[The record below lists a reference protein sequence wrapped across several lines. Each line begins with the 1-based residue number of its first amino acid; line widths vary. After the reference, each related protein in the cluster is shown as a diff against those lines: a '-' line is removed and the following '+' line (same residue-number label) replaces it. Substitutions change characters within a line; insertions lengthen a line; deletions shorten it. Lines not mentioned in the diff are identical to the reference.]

1 MPALSCVEESLS
13 EREEDYTEFEIQL
26 AQGETATEEHGEE
39 HGIDWTDDTWTPTK
53 NTEEVSTSEEDETIE
68 VDSYSDD
75 SDEDYMP
82 TIRIRSGASLAANIN
97 VEKLPEISLEDVVH
111 GVVHEPA
118 VQEND
123 DTSIPEGIKV
133 EDPEDIV
140 NQKAAIVYHIC
151 LKQLTTFLEL
161 PITICTE
168 KVAKKECGAAGP
180 FEVDLI
186 KRGTAL
192 IVKWMCPNGHIVWQ
206 WNSQPT
212 FKFKMQAG
220 DFMLATNILLSG
232 NNYSK
237 VALLFNYMNMGMVAR
252 TTFFSIQD
260 AYCVETIEDF
270 WEESRASVI
279 SGLQQDEVVALGDGR
294 MDSPGFSAQY
304 CTYTVMDNHTKKII
318 QVANTDKRET
328 QGNSTIME
336 KAAFIQCV
344 DRLRDEIT
352 LSEMCTDAHAQI
364 SALFSKRWS
373 EHTFD
378 MWHGA
383 KNLGKKIHAAGQQR
397 ECKILLQWKKDIC
410 NHFWFC
416 CKIADN
422 YDRFFAMW
430 IGLLHHVTGE
440 HEWSLDACRHDPL
453 VDEPNKDWI
462 KKGSKAHKALS
473 EIILSE
479 RFLKISTAHLE
490 SFHNHLLMYASKRF
504 SFVHPVYKARVFL
517 AALDYNHHIDRPL
530 RRYPDGSVQGRKL
543 FNKKSRCWS
552 FYALKVEKD
561 YAYIPSL
568 QSKIVAARINSK
580 AGLPKRTK
588 LRHNDPRHLGLVCGV
603 PAPST
608 KELRDKHMSRGD
620 GSMAKLSIVFPW
632 FRIITQCT
640 EVIPQDPGKTQ
651 DSCM

>member
-1 MPALSCVEESLS
+1 MRLREESSVMEERPNTSKLPIPRLPSDKPTTTARKRKVVKSPGTKLAEKRLRDRNRIYLGSAFQRWRDIRVLKGFRTDADLALFLMNSYQSQSEASTSTPLTGKRRRIPMPALSCVEESLS

-39 HGIDWTDDTWTPTK
+39 HGLCRGENWDILDENTINSLENSIIDWTDDTWTPTK

-192 IVKWMCPNGHIVWQ
+192 IVKWMCPNGHI
-206 WNSQPT
+206 
-212 FKFKMQAG
+212 
-220 DFMLATNILLSG
+220 
-232 NNYSK
+232 
-237 VALLFNYMNMGMVAR
+237 
-252 TTFFSIQD
+252 D

-364 SALFSKRWS
+364 SALFKTGMYKDVGV

-383 KNLGKKIHAAGQQR
+383 RTWAKKIHAAGQQR

-416 CKIADN
+416 CKMADN

-479 RFLKISTAHLE
+479 RFLKNGQKI
-490 SFHNHLLMYASKRF
+490 
-504 SFVHPVYKARVFL
+504 
-517 AALDYNHHIDRPL
+517 
-530 RRYPDGSVQGRKL
+530 VQQ
-543 FNKKSRCWS
+543 KSRCWS

-620 GSMAKLSIVFPW
+620 GQPE
-632 FRIITQCT
+632 Q
-640 EVIPQDPGKTQ
+640 Q
-651 DSCM
+651 

>member
-1 MPALSCVEESLS
+1 MRLREESSVMEERPNTSKLPIPRLPSDKPTTTARKRKVVKSPGTKLAEKRLRDRNRVYLGSAFQRWRDIRVLKGFRTDADLALFLMNSYQSQSEASTSTPLTGKRRRIPMPALSCVEESLS
-13 EREEDYTEFEIQL
+13 EREEDYSEFEIQL

-192 IVKWMCPNGHIVWQ
+192 IVKW
-206 WNSQPT
+206 
-212 FKFKMQAG
+212 
-220 DFMLATNILLSG
+220 
-232 NNYSK
+232 
-237 VALLFNYMNMGMVAR
+237 
-252 TTFFSIQD
+252 D

-279 SGLQQDEVVALGDGR
+279 SGLQQDEVVAL
-294 MDSPGFSAQY
+294 
-304 CTYTVMDNHTKKII
+304 
-318 QVANTDKRET
+318 
-328 QGNSTIME
+328 
-336 KAAFIQCV
+336 
-344 DRLRDEIT
+344 
-352 LSEMCTDAHAQI
+352 
-364 SALFSKRWS
+364 
-373 EHTFD
+373 
-378 MWHGA
+378 
-383 KNLGKKIHAAGQQR
+383 
-397 ECKILLQWKKDIC
+397 
-410 NHFWFC
+410 
-416 CKIADN
+416 
-422 YDRFFAMW
+422 
-430 IGLLHHVTGE
+430 GE

-479 RFLKISTAHLE
+479 RFLK
-490 SFHNHLLMYASKRF
+490 N
-504 SFVHPVYKARVFL
+504 
-517 AALDYNHHIDRPL
+517 
-530 RRYPDGSVQGRKL
+530 
-543 FNKKSRCWS
+543 
-552 FYALKVEKD
+552 VEKD